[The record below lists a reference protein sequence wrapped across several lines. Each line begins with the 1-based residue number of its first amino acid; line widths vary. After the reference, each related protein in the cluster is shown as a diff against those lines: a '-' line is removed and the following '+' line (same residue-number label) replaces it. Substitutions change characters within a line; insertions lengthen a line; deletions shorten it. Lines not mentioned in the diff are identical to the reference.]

1 MVGIASFLIGLVSSN
16 KLEKVPEKPR
26 FEDMKNYFMAEF
38 KKLGI
43 KPLEVMK
50 PR

>member
-1 MVGIASFLIGLVSSN
+1 LVGLVSSN

-26 FEDMKNYFMAEF
+26 SEYMENYFMAEF

-43 KPLEVMK
+43 RPLEVMK